1 MNPESRSKLKE
12 DAMPEDVEPTCTG
25 ICRCGPCNDC
35 VPKEKEEHRGSRMP
49 EGVEPIPP
57 MVEVE
62 DDRD

>member
-1 MNPESRSKLKE
+1 
-12 DAMPEDVEPTCTG
+12 MPEEVEATCTG